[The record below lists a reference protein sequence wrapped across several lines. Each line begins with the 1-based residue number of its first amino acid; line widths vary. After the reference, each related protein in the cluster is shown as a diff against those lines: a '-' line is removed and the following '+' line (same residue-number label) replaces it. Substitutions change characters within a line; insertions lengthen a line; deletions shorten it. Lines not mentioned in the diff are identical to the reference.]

1 MPSKVNEWIVREYA
15 GLLKQGEGV
24 LVLGCEGLTVAES
37 SALRREIRGT
47 GAELCLTR
55 KTLAHVAIQAAGIPI
70 DLSQVPGTCALLI
83 GNPESTIA
91 AAKAVEKLWE
101 KAKERKVVYRAA
113 YFDGAPLSAAE
124 ASRIHAMPDK
134 NTLRAMMCG
143 AINGPARMLAA
154 VLREIPASQARVLQA
169 RADKEQPAA

>member
-1 MPSKVNEWIVREYA
+1 MPSKINEWIVREYT

-24 LVLGCEGLTVAES
+24 LVLGCEGLTVAEA
-37 SALRREIRGT
+37 SALRREINGT

-55 KTLAHVAIQAAGIPI
+55 KTLANVAIKAAGIPI

-83 GNPESTIA
+83 GNPEATIA
-91 AAKAVEKLWE
+91 AAKAVEKLWD

-113 YFDGAPLSAAE
+113 FFDGSQMSAAE
-124 ASRIHAMPDK
+124 AARIHAMPDK
-134 NTLRAMMCG
+134 NSLRAMMCG
-143 AINGPARMLAA
+143 AILGPARMLATA
-154 VLREIPASQARVLQA
+154 LREVPASNARVLQA